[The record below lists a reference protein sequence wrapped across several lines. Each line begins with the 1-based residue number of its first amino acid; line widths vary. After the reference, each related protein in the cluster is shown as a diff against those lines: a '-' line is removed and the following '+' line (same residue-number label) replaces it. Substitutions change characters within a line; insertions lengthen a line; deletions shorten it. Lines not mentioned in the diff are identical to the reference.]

1 MSIICEPVY
10 LQIVMHSLSPFT
22 CICIEIVTVH
32 VLCVLFCSDINHLT
46 IILYQV
52 HLLNQLDTLG
62 QNLADYIDSNMGLD
76 SGMCESN

>member
-1 MSIICEPVY
+1 MSIICVLVY

-22 CICIEIVTVH
+22 CICIEVGTVH

-52 HLLNQLDTLG
+52 HLLN
-62 QNLADYIDSNMGLD
+62 
-76 SGMCESN
+76 